1 MKNNRRKKIRPIYVS
16 FLATLLTAAFLLN
29 LVYLLYFSYSARK
42 LDQEERARSLNQTV
56 YYVNH
61 YMGEL
66 ESSAD
71 LLSISSTIQKLL
83 THRIK
88 KNYLDYLDCS
98 EAISEYSMTVPKIYR
113 IDFYTASS
121 CTLVTSSEGVFYDLT
136 AQERKTYEQYMESDE
151 KWFMDIHY
159 AGKEPG
165 LVSKNRNEEYVSLI
179 KPVYSKYTGKKTGVL
194 CISVRIAELEQLMP
208 QTTDPSERVCMYYK
222 GETVLG
228 TENEPSGVQRIQQ
241 VSDYMDMSFAYDY
254 RPAAV
259 GIFNWKYMAT
269 MMLIIVF
276 FAGIFLVIVRISE
289 RRMFDPVKQLL
300 DGFHQM
306 EKGNFNLRLT
316 QERNDI
322 FGELFYGFNHMAEQL
337 QKMIDQL
344 SEERAHRNEIKF
356 RLLQMQIKPHFLYNL
371 FNNMIWMMEQK
382 DYEKL
387 EVLIQSTAG
396 YYKTALNFGN
406 RDILLMD
413 NRRQLECYGE
423 IQKIRFGDRFT
434 LQVDFPEELQFYSIP
449 NLLLQPL
456 VENAIVHGT
465 DGAEKICH
473 IQVSART
480 EGAYLVLTVADDGCG
495 ITQEELADIRKEVA
509 NYEEDGKKYVALV
522 NISARLHTLYKGHAD
537 FHIDSSLNGGTRII
551 LKLPLEEVNKICIV

>member
-1 MKNNRRKKIRPIYVS
+1 
-16 FLATLLTAAFLLN
+16 
-29 LVYLLYFSYSARK
+29 
-42 LDQEERARSLNQTV
+42 
-56 YYVNH
+56 
-61 YMGEL
+61 
-66 ESSAD
+66 
-71 LLSISSTIQKLL
+71 
-83 THRIK
+83 
-88 KNYLDYLDCS
+88 
-98 EAISEYSMTVPKIYR
+98 
-113 IDFYTASS
+113 
-121 CTLVTSSEGVFYDLT
+121 
-136 AQERKTYEQYMESDE
+136 
-151 KWFMDIHY
+151 MDIHY
-159 AGKEPG
+159 AGKEPRR
-165 LVSKNRNEEYVSLI
+165 VSKTRNEEYISLI
-179 KPVYSKYTGKKTGVL
+179 KPVYSKYTGKKTGAL
-194 CISVRIAELEQLMP
+194 CISVRTAELEQLMP
-208 QTTDPSERVCMYYK
+208 QTTDLSEGVCMYYK
-222 GETVLG
+222 GEKVLG

-306 EKGNFNLRLT
+306 EKGNFELRLT
-316 QERNDI
+316 QDRNDI
-322 FGELFYGFNHMAEQL
+322 FGELFYGFNHMTEQL

-406 RDILLMD
+406 RDILLLD

-473 IQVSART
+473 IQVSARK

-495 ITQEELADIRKEVA
+495 ISQEELADIRKEVA

-551 LKLPLEEVNKICIV
+551 LKLPLEEVNKTCIV

>member
-1 MKNNRRKKIRPIYVS
+1 
-16 FLATLLTAAFLLN
+16 
-29 LVYLLYFSYSARK
+29 
-42 LDQEERARSLNQTV
+42 
-56 YYVNH
+56 
-61 YMGEL
+61 
-66 ESSAD
+66 
-71 LLSISSTIQKLL
+71 
-83 THRIK
+83 
-88 KNYLDYLDCS
+88 
-98 EAISEYSMTVPKIYR
+98 
-113 IDFYTASS
+113 
-121 CTLVTSSEGVFYDLT
+121 
-136 AQERKTYEQYMESDE
+136 
-151 KWFMDIHY
+151 
-159 AGKEPG
+159 
-165 LVSKNRNEEYVSLI
+165 
-179 KPVYSKYTGKKTGVL
+179 
-194 CISVRIAELEQLMP
+194 
-208 QTTDPSERVCMYYK
+208 
-222 GETVLG
+222 
-228 TENEPSGVQRIQQ
+228 
-241 VSDYMDMSFAYDY
+241 
-254 RPAAV
+254 
-259 GIFNWKYMAT
+259 
-269 MMLIIVF
+269 
-276 FAGIFLVIVRISE
+276 
-289 RRMFDPVKQLL
+289 MFDPVKQLL

>member
-1 MKNNRRKKIRPIYVS
+1 M
-16 FLATLLTAAFLLN
+16 
-29 LVYLLYFSYSARK
+29 
-42 LDQEERARSLNQTV
+42 
-56 YYVNH
+56 
-61 YMGEL
+61 
-66 ESSAD
+66 
-71 LLSISSTIQKLL
+71 
-83 THRIK
+83 
-88 KNYLDYLDCS
+88 DYLDCS
-98 EAISEYSMTVPKIYR
+98 ETLAEYTMTVPKIYR
-113 IDFYTASS
+113 VDFYSGPS
-121 CTLVTSSEGVFYDLT
+121 HTLITSSEGVFYDLT
-136 AQERKTYEQYMESDE
+136 KDEREIYEQYMQKDQD
-151 KWFMDIHY
+151 FFLDIYY
-159 AGKEPG
+159 AGKEPR
-165 LVSKNRNEEYVSLI
+165 LVTKTRNEGYISLI
-179 KPVYSKYTGKKTGVL
+179 KPVYSRYTGKRSGVL
-194 CISVRIAELEQLMP
+194 CVSIKQIDLAQLFPQKEDREAGVSIYYAGEKILGQEKTSSEQRRI
-208 QTTDPSERVCMYYK
+208 
-222 GETVLG
+222 
-228 TENEPSGVQRIQQ
+228 VQNL
-241 VSDYMDMSFAYDY
+241 DYMDISLAYDY
-254 RPAAV
+254 IPVSVELFDR
-259 GIFNWKYMAT
+259 KYITAI
-269 MMLIIVF
+269 MLIILF
-276 FAGIFLVIVRISE
+276 FAGIFLAIVHISE
-289 RRMFDPVKQLL
+289 RRMFAPVKQMLE
-300 DGFHQM
+300 GFHQM
-306 EKGNFNLRLT
+306 EKGNFSLRLT
-316 QERNDI
+316 QERTDI

-465 DGAEKICH
+465 DVAEKICH

-480 EGAYLVLTVADDGCG
+480 EGDYLVLTVADDGCG
-495 ITQEELADIRKEVA
+495 ITQEELGDIRREVA

-522 NISARLHTLYKGHAD
+522 NISARLHTLYKGRAD
-537 FHIDSSLNGGTRII
+537 FHIDSSFNEGTRIT
-551 LKLPLEEVNKICIV
+551 LKLPLEEVNKTCIV

>member
-1 MKNNRRKKIRPIYVS
+1 
-16 FLATLLTAAFLLN
+16 
-29 LVYLLYFSYSARK
+29 
-42 LDQEERARSLNQTV
+42 
-56 YYVNH
+56 
-61 YMGEL
+61 
-66 ESSAD
+66 
-71 LLSISSTIQKLL
+71 
-83 THRIK
+83 
-88 KNYLDYLDCS
+88 
-98 EAISEYSMTVPKIYR
+98 
-113 IDFYTASS
+113 
-121 CTLVTSSEGVFYDLT
+121 
-136 AQERKTYEQYMESDE
+136 
-151 KWFMDIHY
+151 
-159 AGKEPG
+159 
-165 LVSKNRNEEYVSLI
+165 
-179 KPVYSKYTGKKTGVL
+179 
-194 CISVRIAELEQLMP
+194 
-208 QTTDPSERVCMYYK
+208 
-222 GETVLG
+222 
-228 TENEPSGVQRIQQ
+228 
-241 VSDYMDMSFAYDY
+241 
-254 RPAAV
+254 
-259 GIFNWKYMAT
+259 
-269 MMLIIVF
+269 
-276 FAGIFLVIVRISE
+276 
-289 RRMFDPVKQLL
+289 
-300 DGFHQM
+300 
-306 EKGNFNLRLT
+306 
-316 QERNDI
+316 
-322 FGELFYGFNHMAEQL
+322 
-337 QKMIDQL
+337 
-344 SEERAHRNEIKF
+344 
-356 RLLQMQIKPHFLYNL
+356 
-371 FNNMIWMMEQK
+371 MMEQK

-522 NISARLHTLYKGHAD
+522 NISARIHTLYKGHAD

>member
-1 MKNNRRKKIRPIYVS
+1 MLECQVYTERED
-16 FLATLLTAAFLLN
+16 TLLRIITVRHTGLFRINVEFGQFTDSPKVLS
-29 LVYLLYFSYSARK
+29 FEI
-42 LDQEERARSLNQTV
+42 DTQT
-56 YYVNH
+56 
-61 YMGEL
+61 
-66 ESSAD
+66 
-71 LLSISSTIQKLL
+71 
-83 THRIK
+83 
-88 KNYLDYLDCS
+88 
-98 EAISEYSMTVPKIYR
+98 
-113 IDFYTASS
+113 IDP
-121 CTLVTSSEGVFYDLT
+121 SEGVC
-136 AQERKTYEQYMESDE
+136 
-151 KWFMDIHY
+151 
-159 AGKEPG
+159 
-165 LVSKNRNEEYVSLI
+165 V
-179 KPVYSKYTGKKTGVL
+179 
-194 CISVRIAELEQLMP
+194 
-208 QTTDPSERVCMYYK
+208 YYK

-228 TENEPSGVQRIQQ
+228 TENDSSGVQRIQQ

-316 QERNDI
+316 QERNYI

-480 EGAYLVLTVADDGCG
+480 EGAYLVLTVTDDGCG

>member
-1 MKNNRRKKIRPIYVS
+1 
-16 FLATLLTAAFLLN
+16 
-29 LVYLLYFSYSARK
+29 
-42 LDQEERARSLNQTV
+42 
-56 YYVNH
+56 
-61 YMGEL
+61 
-66 ESSAD
+66 
-71 LLSISSTIQKLL
+71 
-83 THRIK
+83 
-88 KNYLDYLDCS
+88 
-98 EAISEYSMTVPKIYR
+98 
-113 IDFYTASS
+113 
-121 CTLVTSSEGVFYDLT
+121 
-136 AQERKTYEQYMESDE
+136 
-151 KWFMDIHY
+151 
-159 AGKEPG
+159 
-165 LVSKNRNEEYVSLI
+165 
-179 KPVYSKYTGKKTGVL
+179 
-194 CISVRIAELEQLMP
+194 
-208 QTTDPSERVCMYYK
+208 
-222 GETVLG
+222 
-228 TENEPSGVQRIQQ
+228 
-241 VSDYMDMSFAYDY
+241 
-254 RPAAV
+254 
-259 GIFNWKYMAT
+259 
-269 MMLIIVF
+269 
-276 FAGIFLVIVRISE
+276 
-289 RRMFDPVKQLL
+289 MFDPVKQLL

-434 LQVDFPEELQFYSIP
+434 LQVDFPEELQ
-449 NLLLQPL
+449 
-456 VENAIVHGT
+456 
-465 DGAEKICH
+465 CH

-509 NYEEDGKKYVALV
+509 NYEEDGKNYVALV